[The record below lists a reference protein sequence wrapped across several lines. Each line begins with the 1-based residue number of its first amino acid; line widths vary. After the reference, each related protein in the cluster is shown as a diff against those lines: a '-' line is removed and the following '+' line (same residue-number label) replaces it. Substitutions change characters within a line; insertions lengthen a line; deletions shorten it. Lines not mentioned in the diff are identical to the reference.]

1 MPSGPW
7 LRGPAGFP
15 PGGVVGVLVDVLG
28 LAQLRC
34 AFPCYAGASP
44 QCLAGSD
51 GEGEVVEGD
60 AEPVSTRGLGGDVVV
75 AAAQVLDEGMSC
87 GEDPGGAGTL
97 QAAHRPQ
104 PCLQPPVV
112 RLDRVVRVP
121 LNSVQGRGNQLVEDS
136 RVGGCPLPDVAIG
149 RSSPGAIA
157 DQWRTA
163 GGDCHGRR
171 QRDRHV
177 RTPEE
182 ECDGRYQRAVARQDP
197 GRARGPPAALRA
209 ITGTRRGCL
218 APIPRAGNPAP

>member
-1 MPSGPW
+1 MGADERLSRPVPRRLFDSFEKMYLPGAPLRNRTVDLLLTISTVRSSG
-7 LRGPAGFP
+7 RFSCTDTTHERTDGT
-15 PGGVVGVLVDVLG
+15 D
-28 LAQLRC
+28 R
-34 AFPCYAGASP
+34 
-44 QCLAGSD
+44 AGSFPAPSPRP
-51 GEGEVVEGD
+51 G
-60 AEPVSTRGLGGDVVV
+60 PRW
-75 AAAQVLDEGMSC
+75 SC
-87 GEDPGGAGTL
+87 
-97 QAAHRPQ
+97 
-104 PCLQPPVV
+104 
-112 RLDRVVRVP
+112 
-121 LNSVQGRGNQLVEDS
+121 SS
-136 RVGGCPLPDVAIG
+136 RQCPLPDVAIG